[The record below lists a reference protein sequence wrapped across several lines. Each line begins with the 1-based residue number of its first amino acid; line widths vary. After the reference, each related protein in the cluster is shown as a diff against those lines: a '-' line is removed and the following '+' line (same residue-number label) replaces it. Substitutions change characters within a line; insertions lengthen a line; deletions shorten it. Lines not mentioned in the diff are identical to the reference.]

1 MIFDARVRAALGLV
15 WPEAAAAG
23 AQWRALGGGTVP
35 RSVLVVA
42 GEERRVLRL
51 PSARAPGT
59 VEFDAE
65 LRAMRAAASAGLAP
79 PIESAHADGAIL
91 LTRYFGSPWT
101 PEVARRPASIAR
113 MAATLCELHELRA
126 RLPRFAARPV
136 AQRYIEAVRDRLE
149 VHEHAWA
156 HEYLDLASRF
166 DAQHAATALCHND
179 LVAANVLDDGER
191 LALIDFE
198 YAVRAAPVLD
208 LAGLA
213 AMNGFSPERCR
224 ELLAAYADRG
234 KPPATL
240 VELAEAVRMVQLQAY
255 FWARLGEIRAP
266 RPGSH
271 AELAKELGRALQ

>member
-1 MIFDARVRAALGLV
+1 MTFDERVRAALGLV

-23 AQWRALGGGTVP
+23 AKWRPLGGGTIL
-35 RSVLVVA
+35 RSVLVDA
-42 GEERRVLRL
+42 GGERRVLRL
-51 PSARAPGT
+51 QSERPPGT
-59 VEFDAE
+59 VEFGVE

-79 PIESAHADGAIL
+79 PIEAASADGAIL

-101 PEVARRPASIAR
+101 PEITRRPVNIAR
-113 MAATLCELHELRA
+113 IATTLSELHALRT

-136 AQRYIEAVRDRLE
+136 AQRYLAAVGDRLE
-149 VHEHAWA
+149 ARERVWV

-166 DAQHAATALCHND
+166 DMHHAATAFCHND

-198 YAVRAAPVLD
+198 YAVRAAPLLD

-213 AMNGFSPERCR
+213 AMNGFSPELCR
-224 ELLAAYADRG
+224 ELLAAYADRA

-240 VELAEAVRMVQLQAY
+240 AELTEAVRMVQLQAY

-266 RPGSH
+266 QPGSH
-271 AELAKELGRALQ
+271 AELATELGRALQ